1 MYIVNS
7 NHLKGILTTRM
18 PIWTI
23 PTEFEQFEC
32 KVEQLQRDSNRSK
45 ANSNHLKGI
54 LTIRMQI
61 LTIRKEF

>member
-1 MYIVNS
+1 
-7 NHLKGILTTRM
+7 M

-23 PTEFEQFEC
+23 PTEFEQFKC

-45 ANSNHLKGI
+45 ANSNHSKGI

-61 LTIRKEF
+61 LTIQKEF